1 MEYDDLAKIENL
13 VHNLW
18 DAAALFCLE
27 DRPLRY
33 SELHRDM
40 ATWSG
45 QHLSESELTR
55 ARHRLVRRK
64 LIIQGPGDNG
74 HNVYSITEA
83 GRVRLAQIRVLMQIA
98 PRLDTALDGENPDG
112 DQPPEDEKSADG
124 SQAAQDE
131 ESADGA
137 PPADGPQSADD
148 DNQGRTE

>member
-18 DAAALFCLE
+18 DAAALFSLE

-33 SELHRDM
+33 SELHRNM
-40 ATWSG
+40 AAWSG

-74 HNVYSITEA
+74 HNVYSITAA

-98 PRLDTALDGENPDG
+98 PRLDTAVDGDEPPDGEGP
-112 DQPPEDEKSADG
+112 ADRPQ
-124 SQAAQDE
+124 STQDE
-131 ESADGA
+131 QSAAGEPPA
-137 PPADGPQSADD
+137 TGPPPADSEHPDD
-148 DNQGRTE
+148 AE